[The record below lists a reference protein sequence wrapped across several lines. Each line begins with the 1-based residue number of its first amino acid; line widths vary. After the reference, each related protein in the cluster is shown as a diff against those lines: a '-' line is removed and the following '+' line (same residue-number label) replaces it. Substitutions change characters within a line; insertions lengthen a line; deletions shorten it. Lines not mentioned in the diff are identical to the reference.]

1 MKEVID
7 ISTGVVEVAGAGA
20 ILRSSAIGSCIV
32 IAAYDSSKKV
42 GAMAHIMLPGR
53 APKDAD
59 SKRTRYAADAIDEM
73 INRMTRTGANQ
84 CELEVCLV
92 GAGNVLKKQDD
103 TICKGNI
110 ESTTEL
116 LKKKHIPVRAA
127 ALGGTERKGVLFQ
140 ISLNRIVHIVY
151 RLELKG
157 ESMRRRKSNLTHSGH

>member
-1 MKEVID
+1 MKMKKVID
-7 ISTGVVEVAGAGA
+7 VSTGSIKASGAGA

-73 INRMTRTGANQ
+73 INKMTRTGANQ
-84 CELEVCLV
+84 CDLEVCLV

-103 TICKGNI
+103 TICKDNI
-110 ESTTEL
+110 ESTMEL
-116 LKKKHIPVRAA
+116 LEKKHIPVRAA
-127 ALGGTERKGVLFQ
+127 ALGGTERKS
-140 ISLNRIVHIVY
+140 ISLDV
-151 RLELKG
+151 
-157 ESMRRRKSNLTHSGH
+157 ESGSVCYTEGDGNEKLLWKSTRGSM

>member
-7 ISTGVVEVAGAGA
+7 ISTGAVEVAGAGT
-20 ILRSSAIGSCIV
+20 ILRSNAIGSCIV

-59 SKRTRYAADAIDEM
+59 SERTRYAADAIDEM

-84 CELEVCLV
+84 CDLEVCLV
-92 GAGNVLKKQDD
+92 GGGNVLKKQDD
-103 TICKGNI
+103 TICKDNI

-116 LKKKHIPVRAA
+116 LGKKHIPVRAA
-127 ALGGTERKGVLFQ
+127 VLGGTERKC
-140 ISLNRIVHIVY
+140 ISLDVGSGSIFYKEGDGREKLLWKST
-151 RLELKG
+151 RG
-157 ESMRRRKSNLTHSGH
+157 SM

>member
-1 MKEVID
+1 MKKVID
-7 ISTGVVEVAGAGA
+7 ISTGEVKVAGAGA
-20 ILRSSAIGSCIV
+20 ILRSAAIGSCIV

-84 CELEVCLV
+84 CDLEVCLV
-92 GAGNVLKKQDD
+92 GAGNVLEKQDD
-103 TICKGNI
+103 TICKDNI

-116 LKKKHIPVRAA
+116 LGKKHIPVRAA
-127 ALGGTERKGVLFQ
+127 VLGGTERKC
-140 ISLNRIVHIVY
+140 ISLDVETGSIFYKEGDSREKLLWKST
-151 RLELKG
+151 RG
-157 ESMRRRKSNLTHSGH
+157 SM

>member
-7 ISTGVVEVAGAGA
+7 ISTGAVEVAGAGA
-20 ILRSSAIGSCIV
+20 ILRSNAIGSCIV

-59 SKRTRYAADAIDEM
+59 SESTRYAADAIDEM

-84 CELEVCLV
+84 CDLEVCLV

-103 TICKGNI
+103 TICKDNI

-116 LKKKHIPVRAA
+116 LGKKHIPVRAMV
-127 ALGGTERKGVLFQ
+127 LGGTERKCV
-140 ISLNRIVHIVY
+140 SLEV
-151 RLELKG
+151 
-157 ESMRRRKSNLTHSGH
+157 ESGSIFYTEGDSKEKLLWKS